1 MNFVGLLLDVGY
13 ALPIFL
19 KSGHVSAF
27 TYYNKRNSRG
37 LWSCLFSG
45 KTLAYSLFQLA
56 EMLQQRFEVHLVL
69 DAEAIPQVTTD
80 TYATE
85 S

>member
-1 MNFVGLLLDVGY
+1 MLDMLYQFSLSQDTSVL
-13 ALPIFL
+13 LPIII
-19 KSGHVSAF
+19 SGIAQNDGHVC
-27 TYYNKRNSRG
+27 SR
-37 LWSCLFSG
+37 G

-80 TYATE
+80 TYAAE

>member
-1 MNFVGLLLDVGY
+1 MLDMLYQFSSRQDTSV
-13 ALPIFL
+13 P
-19 KSGHVSAF
+19 SP
-27 TYYNKRNSRG
+27 YYIKRTAGDYGSVCSR
-37 LWSCLFSG
+37 G
-45 KTLAYSLFQLA
+45 KTLAYSLFQFA

>member
-1 MNFVGLLLDVGY
+1 MLDMLYQFSLSQDTSV
-13 ALPIFL
+13 LSPIII
-19 KSGHVSAF
+19 SGIAGD
-27 TYYNKRNSRG
+27 YGPACSRR
-37 LWSCLFSG
+37 
-45 KTLAYSLFQLA
+45 KTLAYSLFQFA

-80 TYATE
+80 TYAAE